1 MNKIALILAAA
12 SMAAFSGAAVAQAT
26 PTFATADAN
35 QDGFVDFGE
44 AQAAFPGLTQNN
56 FDQVDTNKDGKLTQD
71 EFNQLGGSYTPKTGE
86 TSSASSTSTAPSSPP
101 PSSAP

>member
-12 SMAAFSGAAVAQAT
+12 GLAAFSGAAVAQGT

-35 QDGFVDFGE
+35 HDGFVDFGE

-71 EFNQLGGSYTPKTGE
+71 EFNQLGGTYSPQNNQS
-86 TSSASSTSTAPSSPP
+86 SSASK
-101 PSSAP
+101 